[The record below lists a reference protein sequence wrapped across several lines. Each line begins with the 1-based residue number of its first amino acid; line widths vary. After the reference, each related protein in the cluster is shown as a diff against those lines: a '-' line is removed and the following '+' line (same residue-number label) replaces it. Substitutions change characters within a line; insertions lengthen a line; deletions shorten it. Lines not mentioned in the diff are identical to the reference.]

1 MHDTR
6 GGPERG
12 ADRPSAK
19 GTGKDDAMRLI
30 FGLVLLVGIGLA
42 GFATYMAKTYIEQ
55 YQQQLAEE
63 RKQRAPAIETVD
75 VMVAGRDLAYG
86 EKLEKDA
93 VLAVAYPKAPLPAG
107 IFTEVTSLFPEDARE
122 PREVLRSMVRGE
134 VILTNKVTEPGQPA
148 GISARLAD
156 GMRAFAIEV
165 DATSG
170 VSGFLRPGDRVDV
183 YWTGDAGR
191 GNVRT
196 EGDSSGEV
204 TKLIETRMKIIAVD
218 QNADIESAEARVAR
232 TVTVSATPQEV
243 AALAQA
249 QSTGRLALSLVGALD
264 ESLSEVIEVDQRR
277 LLGLQAEVVDE
288 PEPEAARCTVRT
300 RRGAEVIET
309 PIPCTN

>member
-1 MHDTR
+1 
-6 GGPERG
+6 
-12 ADRPSAK
+12 
-19 GTGKDDAMRLI
+19 MRMV
-30 FGLVLLVGIGLA
+30 FGLVLVLGLGLA
-42 GFATYMAKTYIEQ
+42 GFAAYMAKTYIDG
-55 YQQQLAEE
+55 YQRQLAIE
-63 RKQRAPAIETVD
+63 RQQRAPNIETVD
-75 VMVAGRDLAYG
+75 VYVAARPLAFG
-86 EKLEKDA
+86 EALREKD
-93 VLAVAYPKAPLPAG
+93 VRLVAYPKTALPEGVFTKPEQLFIAG
-107 IFTEVTSLFPEDARE
+107 AGME
-122 PREVLRSMVRGE
+122 REVLRSMIERE
-134 VILTNKVTEPGQPA
+134 VILSMKVTKPGEDA
-148 GISARLAD
+148 GITSRLDA
-156 GMRAFAIEV
+156 GMRAFAIKV

-170 VSGFLRPGDRVDV
+170 VSGFLRPGDLVDV
-183 YWTGDAGR
+183 YWTGSIGK
-191 GNVRT
+191 GNMRT

-218 QNADIESAEARVAR
+218 QNADMDNMEARIAR

-277 LLGLQAEVVDE
+277 LLGLQAQVVEE

>member
-1 MHDTR
+1 MV
-6 GGPERG
+6 
-12 ADRPSAK
+12 
-19 GTGKDDAMRLI
+19 
-30 FGLVLLVGIGLA
+30 FGLVLVLGLGLA
-42 GFATYMAKTYIEQ
+42 GFAAYMAKTYIDG
-55 YQQQLAEE
+55 YQRQLAIE
-63 RKQRAPAIETVD
+63 RQQRAPNIETVD
-75 VMVAGRDLAYG
+75 VYVAARPLAFG
-86 EKLEKDA
+86 EALREKD
-93 VLAVAYPKAPLPAG
+93 VRLVAYPKTALPEGVFTKPEQLFVPGAG
-107 IFTEVTSLFPEDARE
+107 ME
-122 PREVLRSMVRGE
+122 REVLRSMIARE
-134 VILTNKVTEPGQPA
+134 VILPMKVTKPGQDA
-148 GISARLAD
+148 GITSRLDA
-156 GMRAFAIEV
+156 GMRAFAIKV

-170 VSGFLRPGDRVDV
+170 VSGFLRPGDLVDV
-183 YWTGDAGR
+183 YWTGSIGK

>member
-1 MHDTR
+1 
-6 GGPERG
+6 
-12 ADRPSAK
+12 
-19 GTGKDDAMRLI
+19 
-30 FGLVLLVGIGLA
+30 
-42 GFATYMAKTYIEQ
+42 MAKTYIDG
-55 YQQQLAEE
+55 YQRQLAIE
-63 RKQRAPAIETVD
+63 RQQRAPNIETVD
-75 VMVAGRDLAYG
+75 VYVAARPLAFG
-86 EKLEKDA
+86 EALREKD
-93 VLAVAYPKAPLPAG
+93 VRLVAYPKTALPEGVFTKPEQLFVPGAG
-107 IFTEVTSLFPEDARE
+107 ME
-122 PREVLRSMVRGE
+122 REVLRSMIARE
-134 VILTNKVTEPGQPA
+134 VILPMKVTKPGQDA
-148 GISARLAD
+148 GITSRLDA
-156 GMRAFAIEV
+156 GMRAFAIKV

-170 VSGFLRPGDRVDV
+170 VSGFLRPGDLVDV
-183 YWTGDAGR
+183 YWTGSIGK